1 VRAWWARAEVL
12 PRVAAVLALALGLG
26 LGAGGCKSKPRKAA
40 APPPPEV
47 TVMRPVVRDV
57 IDYARYTGTTVAHA
71 QVDIRARVA
80 GRLEKVLF
88 QPSAVVKKGELL
100 FVIEPA
106 PYQAKLDMALAELAT
121 SRAALELARA
131 TRIRK
136 ERAWRQRAV
145 SEVEVMQARAQEA
158 QARARVQAAQ
168 AKVEAARI
176 DLGYTHIH
184 APIAGRLSRSLV
196 DVGNL
201 VGVDGPTLLTT
212 IVDDDPIYAYFR
224 ISEADLL
231 RFLALEHT
239 KDPDHPK
246 GRHPV
251 FMALANEEGWPHRGR
266 VDYASN
272 RVDPSTGTFEVR
284 GVFPNPDSRILPG
297 LFVRIRVPVEEVKGA
312 LLVPDRAVQADQG
325 GRFVLVVDAGGV
337 VQYRRVKVG
346 PRQPDGLRL
355 IRSGL
360 EAQDR
365 VVVKG
370 LLRARPGA
378 KVRPVEAGSRTGK
391 KKPARAGR

>member
-1 VRAWWARAEVL
+1 MRALSARAKVVQ
-12 PRVAAVLALALGLG
+12 RGAAVLALVLGLG
-26 LGAGGCKSKPRKAA
+26 LGMGGCKQKPQKAA

-57 IDYARYTGTTVAHA
+57 IEYAHYTGTTVAHA

-88 QPSAVVKKGELL
+88 QPSAIVKKGELL

-121 SRAALELARA
+121 SQAALELARA

-158 QARARVQAAQ
+158 QAKAQVQAAK
-168 AKVEAARI
+168 ARGEAARI

-231 RFLALEHT
+231 RFLALERK
-239 KDPDHPK
+239 KDPDRPK

-272 RVDPSTGTFEVR
+272 RVDPATGTFEVR
-284 GVFPNPDSRILPG
+284 GVFPNPDGRILPG

-325 GRFVLVVDAGGV
+325 GRFVLVVDDKGV
-337 VQYRRVKVG
+337 VHYRRVKVG

-360 EAQDR
+360 KAEDR

-378 KVRPVEAGSRTGK
+378 KVRPVEAGSQAGGE
-391 KKPARAGR
+391 KPARKER